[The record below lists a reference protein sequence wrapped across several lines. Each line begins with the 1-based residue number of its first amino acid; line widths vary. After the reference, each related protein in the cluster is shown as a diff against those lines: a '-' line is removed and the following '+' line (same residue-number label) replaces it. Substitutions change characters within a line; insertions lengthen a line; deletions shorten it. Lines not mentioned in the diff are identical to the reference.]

1 MGDIKYQV
9 VVEYGTKGTLKAEL
23 PALTAGT
30 GAVAD
35 ALARAKG
42 EASGLEK
49 GMGSVGEA
57 FRRAGGAVV
66 DGFIGVVERAGA
78 AVRTMGTIAAAGAL
92 AAVTY
97 GVSGLNSELEKTK
110 IGLADILTSNGVT
123 DNLTAGLDASAG
135 LMKQIRKDAAAL
147 PGETKDLAQ
156 IFKLASIP
164 GLRSGASVGRIE
176 KLSANAMAYGMGTV
190 GLDSGTTSRE
200 LSMLLSGRAGSH
212 NTLGLQLAGLGGG
225 EATKFNKLSDSKRF
239 EFLEKEF
246 AKHQGSIA
254 LYANS
259 FEGLYSSLKDNA
271 KLVLSD
277 TTSPLFESVKQT
289 LREANDW
296 FTNSPP
302 NVAKLGEGLAE
313 AWRMGIGEIK
323 KWYPEVRSFA
333 GQAYQEIAGIWHRI
347 EPVVARV
354 SESIRTSLGD
364 GSAIKRIEEVLK
376 LYGEVKLARGLGSA
390 ASPFASMASSMFGM
404 VGGGGASGA
413 AAGAAG
419 GAAASG
425 AAIAGGVVAAIAA
438 AGVGGEMIALANG
451 NRDAADAAGR
461 LSTSMGRLT
470 DDVVGGQ
477 TGLSKFLQMVGTEGT
492 SELAKFFDGLHGI
505 ANFGDTVHKIEQ
517 GQEDAQASYDEKY
530 VLNDPK
536 MQGTPA
542 YKAAL
547 DRKHRRQF
555 KASWNSDVFDPNRD
569 DSALDFTHTG
579 GAASLADKLSDL
591 KGKGTDGKAGTTIN
605 NYFTISSNHDPSRI
619 ARDVVDKIADMRRH
633 PTQSRHVTNPSGT
646 T

>member
-9 VVEYGTKGTLKAEL
+9 VVEYATKGTLKAEL
-23 PALTAGT
+23 PALTTGT

-57 FRRAGGAVV
+57 FRRAGGAVA

-164 GLRSGASVGRIE
+164 GLRSGASVGKIE
-176 KLSANAMAYGMGTV
+176 TLSANAMAFGMGTV
-190 GLDSGTTSRE
+190 GLDGGTTSRE
-200 LSMLLSGRAGSH
+200 LAMLLSGRAGAH
-212 NTLGLQLAGLGGG
+212 NVLGANLGLIGG
-225 EATKFNKLSDSKRF
+225 EAKRF
-239 EFLEKEF
+239 NAQSGAKQFQEVESLL
-246 AKHQGSIA
+246 AKHAGSIG
-254 LYANS
+254 LYAES
-259 FEGLYSSLKDNA
+259 FEGLYSSVKDNA
-271 KLVLSD
+271 KNL
-277 TTSPLFESVKQT
+277 TAQATSPLFESVKAS
-289 LREANDW
+289 LREANEW
-296 FTNSPP
+296 LVNSPP

-313 AWRMGIGEIK
+313 AWRTGVGEIK
-323 KWYPEVRSFA
+323 RWYPEVRSFA

-364 GSAIKRIEEVLK
+364 GSALKHIESVLK
-376 LYGEVKLARGLGSA
+376 LYGEVKLARGVSGAL
-390 ASPFASMASSMFGM
+390 SPLSGIMSGISSLSGM
-404 VGGGGASGA
+404 GGAAGGTGAAAGLGVAGA
-413 AAGAAG
+413 AAGAAVT
-419 GAAASG
+419 
-425 AAIAGGVVAAIAA
+425 AIVAAA
-438 AGVGGEMIALANG
+438 AGGELIGLANG
-451 NRDAADAAGR
+451 NKQAADAAG
-461 LSTSMGRLT
+461 LLASNFAHLT

-477 TGLSKFLQMVGTEGT
+477 TGFSKFLQQVGTEAT
-492 SELAKFFDGLHGI
+492 TELAKFI
-505 ANFGDTVHKIEQ
+505 Q
-517 GQEDAQASYDEKY
+517 GVDSAVTPLETLKAYADYVGNAHDNAQESADQEILKDPNDPQYKFAQARHAQRMFRWSLK
-530 VLNDPK
+530 
-536 MQGTPA
+536 G
-542 YKAAL
+542 
-547 DRKHRRQF
+547 
-555 KASWNSDVFDPNRD
+555 DVYNPNRD
-569 DSALDFTHTG
+569 DSALDFTHSG
-579 GAASLADKLSDL
+579 GAASLSDKLADMKA
-591 KGKGTDGKAGTTIN
+591 KGGENKAAGTTIN